1 MDYTHKQALD
11 DLLGQ
16 IRAMKERADKFFR
29 DADAEEPGGTEADQH
44 LRVFCV
50 LKELERLGRAFAD
63 RANTEVRHDATCSRW
78 REMGSEPK
86 DGSHFLAYVSEYE
99 IHSASWY
106 CGKLCGAPGPYG
118 YPSGIGRNRVKYWM
132 PIPAIPAN
140 ANARLADLTKNI

>member
-1 MDYTHKQALD
+1 MSNDTKNNEGLATQALSAPT
-11 DLLGQ
+11 GS
-16 IRAMKERADKFFR
+16 E
-29 DADAEEPGGTEADQH
+29 
-44 LRVFCV
+44 
-50 LKELERLGRAFAD
+50 
-63 RANTEVRHDATCSRW
+63 W

-106 CGKLCGAPGPYG
+106 CGKLCGTPGPYG

-140 ANARLADLTKNI
+140 AEATNTAPRKS